1 MIKKIEKIM
10 TQEEQ
15 IEGVIQGL
23 AKVLRTTPFSVE
35 FKVVKKPKGI
45 KIIHEVTQEQLNM
58 IMERA
63 RKKSEEEG

>member
-1 MIKKIEKIM
+1 MIKKIWKIM

-15 IEGVIQGL
+15 IEGVIQSL
-23 AKVLRTTPFSVE
+23 TKVLRTTPFSVE

-63 RKKSEEEG
+63 RKKSEEE